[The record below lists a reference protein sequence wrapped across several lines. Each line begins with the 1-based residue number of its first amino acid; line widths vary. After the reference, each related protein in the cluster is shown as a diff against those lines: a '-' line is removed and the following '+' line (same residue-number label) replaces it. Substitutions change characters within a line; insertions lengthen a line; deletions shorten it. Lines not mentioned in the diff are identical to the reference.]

1 MATWSALF
9 KKDFRLTRTVFFI
22 GLVINFLILFLT
34 LFVDVNTGDNLYL
47 FIPLVIAIVFHVLY
61 LPILLFISLK
71 SEANQ
76 LHLWLHNPQ
85 SAAALLL
92 SKVLNGIV
100 MMVISLVVLYAMAG
114 SLINSRFSLIEAYW
128 TDTWMAG
135 LLIFPHILVISI
147 TIGIWVI
154 LLWSLYHALKYRI
167 GRWTWLV
174 LLGAVIL
181 PSLISDL
188 IDSTKIYKQLTQWGS
203 LEMNFPTFSID
214 PIPAYAGE
222 YLYHFIVLIGLFYL
236 SAWIIDRKVEV

>member
-1 MATWSALF
+1 MTPWAALF
-9 KKDFRLTRTVFFI
+9 KKDFRLTRTVFFV

-47 FIPLVIAIVFHVLY
+47 FIPLVVAIVFHVLY

-135 LLIFPHILVISI
+135 LLIFPHILVISL

-174 LLGAVIL
+174 LLGTVIL

-188 IDSTKIYKQLTQWGS
+188 IDSSKIYKQLTQWGS